1 MCVAFSIP
9 YYMTTFDHSKKFC
22 LCVFSQVW
30 CTSLWLLKIFPL
42 HCGFNIHLA
51 IFLSKAY
58 CFSAL
63 SRFCIQQKGDKCLWQ
78 FLRELVGSFEQRHT
92 ILEVWS
98 TLLPQESQTRLP
110 LWRSCWT
117 GGNVRQEQENRIRRF
132 KFKNHFIFLKKILGL
147 CFSFLRQLFLTVYA
161 CFVIW
166 RQGERRAKRELLSE
180 FDFSFWHVWSWLGYY
195 FSDLFLDL
203 LLE

>member
-1 MCVAFSIP
+1 MIQFHYKRQAHVHRETRGWTVRRAEIKNYCIIGCLGAPPVVTTEISRQSFYFLTCLSLRPSLSMCVAFSIP

-92 ILEVWS
+92 ILEV
-98 TLLPQESQTRLP
+98 
-110 LWRSCWT
+110 
-117 GGNVRQEQENRIRRF
+117 
-132 KFKNHFIFLKKILGL
+132 
-147 CFSFLRQLFLTVYA
+147 
-161 CFVIW
+161 
-166 RQGERRAKRELLSE
+166 
-180 FDFSFWHVWSWLGYY
+180 
-195 FSDLFLDL
+195 
-203 LLE
+203 